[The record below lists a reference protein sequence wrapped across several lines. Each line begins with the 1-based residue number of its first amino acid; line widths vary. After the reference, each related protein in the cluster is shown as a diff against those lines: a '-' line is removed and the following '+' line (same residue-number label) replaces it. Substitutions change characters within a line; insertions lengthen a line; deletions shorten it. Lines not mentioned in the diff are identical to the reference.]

1 MTDHL
6 SSRPRRPAWMPRRP
20 RQRVGETHTDRVDD
34 LSLAE
39 VLDAVER
46 EPSPLMVR
54 QRLGIGRLTTTKRLL
69 GDLGLLGRG
78 GQWHEEL
85 NGRLAAYRRRFDV

>member
-1 MTDHL
+1 M
-6 SSRPRRPAWMPRRP
+6 SEARPRRPAWMPRRP
-20 RQRVGETHTDRVDD
+20 RRRVDEAHTDRVHG

-54 QRLGIGRLTTTKRLL
+54 QRLGIHRVRTTKRLL
-69 GDLGLLGRG
+69 GDLGLLGPDGR
-78 GQWHEEL
+78 WHENLDE
-85 NGRLAAYRRRFDV
+85 RLAAYRGRYNV